1 MTTLNLFGV
10 TYRFVF
16 LCWIISIQ
24 LRRQEIKRWQNNR
37 QTIDRCLF
45 SYNKE
50 PRTIRK
56 RKQKQRPVKMNI
68 NCQARQHCFKTIKI
82 TINPCTRIKQQLTF
96 PIAIWELEIKGYTS
110 RGNLNSWQNESK
122 GDVRY
127 QEKTRMHGKTKVR
140 EMRGIPGW
148 ANKSRKQC
156 LLRNDIEK
164 V

>member
-37 QTIDRCLF
+37 HTINRCLF

-56 RKQKQRPVKMNI
+56 RKQKPRPVKMNI

-127 QEKTRMHGKTKVR
+127 QEKTRMHAK
-140 EMRGIPGW
+140 
-148 ANKSRKQC
+148 RK
-156 LLRNDIEK
+156 
-164 V
+164 